1 MRIRRPIKSC
11 DTCSFYISL
20 RMHTRRYSSLTTIIY
35 SSCPGCGSFPS
46 AFSPPIVPNRNRPSL
61 PVQQDPLRETF
72 AQSMSPAPIQS
83 TIVMDNPPLA
93 SLSLTHVH
101 YVYMPDIRPEIRLI
115 AVEPRR
121 PHLISLRMAGP
132 RAPRTMRGIRN
143 FDMEQSRD

>member
-1 MRIRRPIKSC
+1 VPAPESHRHLVTDR
-11 DTCSFYISL
+11 
-20 RMHTRRYSSLTTIIY
+20 SLTVAD
-35 SSCPGCGSFPS
+35 C
-46 AFSPPIVPNRNRPSL
+46 
-61 PVQQDPLRETF
+61 
-72 AQSMSPAPIQS
+72 